1 MGQSKILIRFENGNF
16 KTAISFA
23 FSRKLNNMKKI
34 ILIVA
39 VAVSLMSCAGK
50 SPETDKTII
59 PAGAATPVLNN
70 SIVEPAKVQP
80 IVVNPVSS
88 QPVLTS
94 APVSTLPVANNKGGA
109 GPNPAHGQPGHRC
122 DIAVG
127 APLNSPA
134 TNTAKP
140 TVQTIS
146 TAPTS
151 AAQAPAIASPVST
164 DPNAKLNPAHGQP
177 GHDCSIAVGAP
188 LKKS

>member
-1 MGQSKILIRFENGNF
+1 
-16 KTAISFA
+16 
-23 FSRKLNNMKKI
+23 MKKI
-34 ILIVA
+34 ILLVA
-39 VAVSLMSCAGK
+39 VAVSIMSCASK
-50 SPETDKTII
+50 SSETDKSIM
-59 PAGAATPVLNN
+59 PAEAATPAVLNN
-70 SIVEPAKVQP
+70 SIADTMKAQQ
-80 IVVNPVSS
+80 IVVNPAGSS
-88 QPVLTS
+88 QPVITS
-94 APVSTLPVANNKGGA
+94 APVSTTIPVVNSKGGS

-140 TVQTIS
+140 AAQTIS
-146 TAPTS
+146 TAPTTV
-151 AAQAPAIASPVST
+151 AAPAAVAAPVNT